1 MNLAK
6 SILFCALKIKLIYKN
21 FIIILKM
28 FLILICYYS
37 NNKKTNKNKN
47 LIKFEKGVCGWGG
60 F

>member
-1 MNLAK
+1 
-6 SILFCALKIKLIYKN
+6 
-21 FIIILKM
+21 M